1 MDYGTAIAALADPT
15 RRSIVERLRG
25 GPLPVA
31 AIAADL
37 PVSRP
42 AVSQHLRVL
51 TEAGLVLVTPEG
63 TRRFYAIAPEGIDGL
78 RRYLDELWDD
88 ALDAYAR
95 AARERARKQGDRKT

>member
-15 RRSIVERLRG
+15 RRAIVEQLRA

-31 AIAADL
+31 TIAEAM

-51 TEAGLVLVTPEG
+51 TDAGLLAVTPNG
-63 TRRFYAIAPEGIDGL
+63 TRRFYSIAPEGIDGL
-78 RRYLDELWDD
+78 RRYLDSLWDD

-95 AARERARKQGDRKT
+95 AARERAKHQGERKT